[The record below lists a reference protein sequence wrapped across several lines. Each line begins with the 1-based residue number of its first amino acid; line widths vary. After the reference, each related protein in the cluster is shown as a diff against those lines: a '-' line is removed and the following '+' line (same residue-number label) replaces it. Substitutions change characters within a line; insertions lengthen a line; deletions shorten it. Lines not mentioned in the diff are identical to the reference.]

1 MCCVFTFDIGNIGV
15 LTRLSK
21 GAFSLCKGLTSIV
34 IPDSVISIGSFAF
47 SYCIGLTSITITNSL
62 TFIGP
67 SAFYNCNVLKSITF
81 EGTMEQW
88 QAISKGTS
96 WNYNV
101 PASVVHCTDGD
112 VNI

>member
-1 MCCVFTFDIGNIGV
+1 MARDNSVYHSANNCLIETETKTLILG
-15 LTRLSK
+15 
-21 GAFSLCKGLTSIV
+21 CKNSI
-34 IPDSVISIGSFAF
+34 IPDDGSVISIGSFAF